1 MGLHAGKQDSLFFQ
15 IDAVFLYVSAKSVH
29 IAVLFFCLI
38 CSLPLVTFSFS
49 FCNLFFVSTDV
60 KLKQKDD
67 SKGCNAFWVCSTLYL
82 QPRGVFT
89 GLPK

>member
-15 IDAVFLYVSAKSVH
+15 IDAVFSYVSAKSVH

-38 CSLPLVTFSFS
+38 VVCRWLLSLSEI
-49 FCNLFFVSTDV
+49 CFFVSTDV

>member
-15 IDAVFLYVSAKSVH
+15 IDAVFSYVSAKSVH

-38 CSLPLVTFSFS
+38 CSLPLVTFSFR
-49 FCNLFFVSTDV
+49 NLFFVSTDV

-67 SKGCNAFWVCSTLYL
+67 SKGCNAFGVCSTLYL